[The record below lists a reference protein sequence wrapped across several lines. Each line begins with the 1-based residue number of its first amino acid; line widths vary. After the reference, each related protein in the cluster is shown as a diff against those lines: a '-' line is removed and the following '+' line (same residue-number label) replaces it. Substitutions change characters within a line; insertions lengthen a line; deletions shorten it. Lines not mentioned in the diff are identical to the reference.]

1 MTDRLIVATFRD
13 TNAAYDAASA
23 IKNLKD
29 SGLTEFKL
37 KAGVMVQK
45 DDRGNVSLIEDR
57 NRPLVGT
64 AVGTAAGALIGLL
77 GGAPGVAVGAAIGA
91 TTGLSGDA
99 VMAALDSDFVDSVT
113 DGMRPGMTAKY
124 SLISNNSSSSIKR
137 EYSPGRDYR
146 PQMDASS
153 IGGSAPLNIIRHR
166 VSHHRRSRRCS
177 PLARRCRSAH
187 LRAAACWLGIFR

>member
-57 NRPLVGT
+57 NRQLVGT

-91 TTGLSGDA
+91 TTGLRGDG
-99 VMAALDSDFVDSVT
+99 VMAGPGSSLVGSVPHRMLSGN
-113 DGMRPGMTAKY
+113 DGT
-124 SLISNNSSSSIKR
+124 I
-137 EYSPGRDYR
+137 
-146 PQMDASS
+146 
-153 IGGSAPLNIIRHR
+153 
-166 VSHHRRSRRCS
+166 C
-177 PLARRCRSAH
+177 
-187 LRAAACWLGIFR
+187 

>member
-1 MTDRLIVATFRD
+1 MTDRLMVATFRD

-45 DDRGNVSLIEDR
+45 DERGNVSLIEDR

-77 GGAPGVAVGAAIGA
+77 GGAPGVPVGAA
-91 TTGLSGDA
+91 TGRRRGTNGDA
-99 VMAALDSDFVDSVT
+99 MIAPPAYN
-113 DGMRPGMTAKY
+113 P
-124 SLISNNSSSSIKR
+124 SSH
-137 EYSPGRDYR
+137 SPTRL
-146 PQMDASS
+146 P
-153 IGGSAPLNIIRHR
+153 
-166 VSHHRRSRRCS
+166 
-177 PLARRCRSAH
+177 
-187 LRAAACWLGIFR
+187 RAIDTPVLP

>member
-1 MTDRLIVATFRD
+1 MKMTDRLIVAPFRD

-77 GGAPGVAVGAAIGA
+77 GGAPGVAGGGAIGA
-91 TTGLSGDA
+91 TAGLGGE
-99 VMAALDSDFVDSVT
+99 AAMGGLD
-113 DGMRPGMTAKY
+113 
-124 SLISNNSSSSIKR
+124 
-137 EYSPGRDYR
+137 
-146 PQMDASS
+146 
-153 IGGSAPLNIIRHR
+153 
-166 VSHHRRSRRCS
+166 
-177 PLARRCRSAH
+177 
-187 LRAAACWLGIFR
+187 

>member
-1 MTDRLIVATFRD
+1 MKMTDRIIVATFSD

-45 DDRGNVSLIEDR
+45 GDRGNVSLIEDR

-77 GGAPGVAVGAAIGA
+77 GGAPGVAGGAAIGA
-91 TTGLSGDA
+91 ATGLSGDA
-99 VMAALDSDFVDSVT
+99 VVAALGSNFVESGT
-113 DGMRPGMTAKY
+113 DGKRPGMTA
-124 SLISNNSSSSIKR
+124 IV
-137 EYSPGRDYR
+137 PGPD
-146 PQMDASS
+146 D
-153 IGGSAPLNIIRHR
+153 GNT
-166 VSHHRRSRRCS
+166 
-177 PLARRCRSAH
+177 
-187 LRAAACWLGIFR
+187 RAGDDIDS

>member
-1 MTDRLIVATFRD
+1 MTERLIAATFRD

-91 TTGLSGDA
+91 TTGLNRDA
-99 VMAALDSDFVDSVT
+99 VIAAPHSHLVDSV
-113 DGMRPGMTAKY
+113 
-124 SLISNNSSSSIKR
+124 N
-137 EYSPGRDYR
+137 
-146 PQMDASS
+146 
-153 IGGSAPLNIIRHR
+153 HR
-166 VSHHRRSRRCS
+166 MPSRNTG
-177 PLARRCRSAH
+177 L
-187 LRAAACWLGIFR
+187 

>member
-37 KAGVMVQK
+37 KAGVMVKK

-57 NRPLVGT
+57 SRPLVGT

-77 GGAPGVAVGAAIGA
+77 GGSPGVAGGAAIGPA
-91 TTGLSGDA
+91 KGAKG
-99 VMAALDSDFVDSVT
+99 VCPNAAPPSKPMET
-113 DGMRPGMTAKY
+113 
-124 SLISNNSSSSIKR
+124 
-137 EYSPGRDYR
+137 
-146 PQMDASS
+146 
-153 IGGSAPLNIIRHR
+153 LN
-166 VSHHRRSRRCS
+166 
-177 PLARRCRSAH
+177 PM
-187 LRAAACWLGIFR
+187 

>member
-1 MTDRLIVATFRD
+1 MNDRVIVATFRD
-13 TNAAYDAASA
+13 TNAGYDAASA

-91 TTGLSGDA
+91 TTGLSGDG
-99 VMAALDSDFVDSVT
+99 VMAAPDFELVDSVT
-113 DGMRPGMTAKY
+113 DR
-124 SLISNNSSSSIKR
+124 
-137 EYSPGRDYR
+137 
-146 PQMDASS
+146 
-153 IGGSAPLNIIRHR
+153 
-166 VSHHRRSRRCS
+166 RRS
-177 PLARRCRSAH
+177 
-187 LRAAACWLGIFR
+187 GM

>member
-23 IKNLKD
+23 IKRFCRI

-45 DDRGNVSLIEDR
+45 DDSGNVSLIEDR

-91 TTGLSGDA
+91 TTGS
-99 VMAALDSDFVDSVT
+99 
-113 DGMRPGMTAKY
+113 
-124 SLISNNSSSSIKR
+124 
-137 EYSPGRDYR
+137 
-146 PQMDASS
+146 
-153 IGGSAPLNIIRHR
+153 
-166 VSHHRRSRRCS
+166 
-177 PLARRCRSAH
+177 
-187 LRAAACWLGIFR
+187 